1 MTFEE
6 LRAFMWETPKGQVV
20 DSLIAVEVG
29 IDHYEAWWQAHLDY
43 ILNSNDPQEERDVV
57 LEFLVEVA
65 DLIDLGDAADDID
78 KVLGVHAND

>member
-29 IDHYEAWWQAHLDY
+29 VDTYETWWQAHLDATEASGGFSDETDA
-43 ILNSNDPQEERDVV
+43 I

-78 KVLGVHAND
+78 KVLGVNA